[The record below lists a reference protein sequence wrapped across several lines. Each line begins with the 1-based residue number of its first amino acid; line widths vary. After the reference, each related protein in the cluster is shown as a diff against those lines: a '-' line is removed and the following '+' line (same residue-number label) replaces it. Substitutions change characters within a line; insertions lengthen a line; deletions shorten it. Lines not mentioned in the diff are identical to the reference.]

1 MDILSF
7 TAGSGTIITI
17 GLLTIFFMKDCFL
30 QRLINKVDTLAN
42 REDIKNITDVIEQLE
57 SKLLQE
63 TQDIKNHLA
72 VNYKQD
78 VHSINEER
86 NAIVEFNKNYFAW
99 FELYSTMY
107 TIGGFV
113 NNNDIEE
120 YLTKVESLNLE
131 LVYSIVNIEFFVK
144 DNRLTSMINQLKEAT
159 FDTFKDINQELV
171 KYFKS
176 SNFELDLINTFHVKP
191 ESEESTV
198 KLFETRTA
206 KYYEFSCRAAHLKK
220 EIVARQKEVLDYCK
234 TYILSL
240 TQQ

>member
-17 GLLTIFFMKDCFL
+17 GLLIIFFMKDCFL
-30 QRLINKVDTLAN
+30 QHLINKVDPLAN
-42 REDIKNITDVIEQLE
+42 REDIKNITDAIEQVE
-57 SKLLQE
+57 SKLLRE
-63 TQDIKNHLA
+63 TQDIKNNLA
-72 VNYKQD
+72 VNYNQGA
-78 VHSINEER
+78 HSLNEER
-86 NAIVEFNKNYFAW
+86 NAIVEFNKNYFSW

-144 DNRLTSMINQLKEAT
+144 DNRLTSMINQLKEDT
-159 FDTFKDINQELV
+159 FETFKDINLELV

-176 SNFELDLINTFHVKP
+176 SNFELDIINTFHDKS

-198 KLFETRTA
+198 ELFESRTA
-206 KYYEFSCRAAHLKK
+206 KYNEFSSKAAFLKK
-220 EIVARQKEVLDYCK
+220 EIVVMQKEVLDYCK
-234 TYILSL
+234 AYILSL
-240 TQQ
+240 TQ